1 MAKEKV
7 IIFEGEHKFVAPRTH
22 TFDTA
27 KGEATYVGGNGKA
40 ETDVVTPSSV
50 MPIFGESDYCNRLQA
65 YISSRGENT
74 ASPEQV
80 MIAYQNFQT
89 NCLSTSTTTETT
101 TLVSTETTTST
112 TTNTTTLAVILP
124 PPPPIVPLGFG
135 IAPPRGG
142 GGGGGGSDTPVVAP
156 KKSYWWLLL
165 VAAGA
170 YLLFSKK
177 K

>member
-7 IIFEGEHKFVAPRTH
+7 IIFEGEDKFVAPRTH

-40 ETDVVTPSSV
+40 ETDVITPSSV

-74 ASPEQV
+74 ATPEQV
-80 MIAYQNFQT
+80 MLAYQNFQT

-101 TLVSTETTTST
+101 TLVSTDTTTST
-112 TTNTTTLAVILP
+112 TTNTTTI
-124 PPPPIVPLGFG
+124 PIVIVGVPSGMG
-135 IAPPRGG
+135 VAPRIGG
-142 GGGGGGSDTPVVAP
+142 GGGGGGDTPVVAP

>member
-7 IIFEGEHKFVAPRTH
+7 IIFEGEDKFVAPRTH

-27 KGEATYVGGNGKA
+27 KGEATYVGGNGA
-40 ETDVVTPSSV
+40 ADTGVVTPSSV
-50 MPIFGESDYCNRLQA
+50 MPIFGEADYCNRMQS
-65 YISSRGENT
+65 YINSRGENT
-74 ASPEQV
+74 ATPEQV

-101 TLVSTETTTST
+101 TLVSTDTTTST
-112 TTNTTTLAVILP
+112 TTNTTTQVVILP
-124 PPPPIVPLGFG
+124 PPPVPIGFG
-135 IAPPRGG
+135 IAPPRVGG
-142 GGGGGGSDTPVVAP
+142 GGGGDTPVVAP

-170 YLLFSKK
+170 YLVFSKK

>member
-7 IIFEGEHKFVAPRTH
+7 IIFEGEDKFVAPRTH

-40 ETDVVTPSSV
+40 ETDVITPSSV

-74 ASPEQV
+74 ATPEQV
-80 MIAYQNFQT
+80 MLAYQNFQT

-101 TLVSTETTTST
+101 TLVSTDTTTST
-112 TTNTTTLAVILP
+112 TTNTTTIPIVIVG
-124 PPPPIVPLGFG
+124 VPLGMG
-135 IAPPRGG
+135 VAPRIGG
-142 GGGGGGSDTPVVAP
+142 GGGGDTPVVAP

-170 YLLFSKK
+170 YLIFSKK

>member
-27 KGEATYVGGNGKA
+27 KGEATYVGGNGA
-40 ETDVVTPSSV
+40 ADTGVQTPSSV
-50 MPIFGESDYCNRLQA
+50 MPIFGEVDYCNRLQA

-101 TLVSTETTTST
+101 TLVSTDTTTST
-112 TTNTTTLAVILP
+112 TTNTTTI
-124 PPPPIVPLGFG
+124 PIVIVGVPSGMG
-135 IAPPRGG
+135 VAPRIGG
-142 GGGGGGSDTPVVAP
+142 GGGGGGDTPVVAP

>member
-7 IIFEGEHKFVAPRTH
+7 IIFEGEDKFVAPRTH

-27 KGEATYVGGNGKA
+27 KGEATYVGGNGA
-40 ETDVVTPSSV
+40 ADTGVQTPSSV
-50 MPIFGESDYCNRLQA
+50 MPIFGEVDYCNRLQA
-65 YISSRGENT
+65 YINSRGENT
-74 ASPEQV
+74 ATPEQV

-101 TLVSTETTTST
+101 TLVSTDTTTST
-112 TTNTTTLAVILP
+112 TTNTTTQAVILP
-124 PPPPIVPLGFG
+124 PPPLPLGFG

-142 GGGGGGSDTPVVAP
+142 GGGGSSDTPVVAP

-170 YLLFSKK
+170 YLLLSKK

>member
-7 IIFEGEHKFVAPRTH
+7 IIFEGEDKFVAPRTH

-27 KGEATYVGGNGKA
+27 KGEATYVGGNGA
-40 ETDVVTPSSV
+40 ADTGVQTPSSV
-50 MPIFGESDYCNRLQA
+50 MPIFGEVDYCNRLQA
-65 YISSRGENT
+65 YINSRGENT
-74 ASPEQV
+74 ATPEQV

-101 TLVSTETTTST
+101 TLLSTDTTTST
-112 TTNTTTLAVILP
+112 TTNTTTLPVVVVP
-124 PPPPIVPLGFG
+124 VPLGMG
-135 IAPPRGG
+135 VALGVGG
-142 GGGGGGSDTPVVAP
+142 GGGGGGDTPVVAP
-156 KKSYWWLLL
+156 KKNYWWLLL

-170 YLLFSKK
+170 YLVFSKK

>member
-27 KGEATYVGGNGKA
+27 KGEATYVGGNGA
-40 ETDVVTPSSV
+40 ADTGVQTPSSV
-50 MPIFGESDYCNRLQA
+50 MPIFGEADYCNRLQA
-65 YISSRGENT
+65 YINSRGENT

-112 TTNTTTLAVILP
+112 TTNTTTI
-124 PPPPIVPLGFG
+124 PIVIVGVPSGMG
-135 IAPPRGG
+135 VAPRIGG
-142 GGGGGGSDTPVVAP
+142 GGGGGGDTPVVAP

-170 YLLFSKK
+170 YLIFSKK